1 MKKWFIFILL
11 LLPLYGYAAHELVL
25 LYPSGKEMK
34 TDLAAIGKL
43 EFSSDSVFLISLD
56 GTQLGAEAK
65 GKLQH
70 IRFARKSASDIDT
83 TEETGISIYP
93 NPATSTLTIS
103 GVAHNTTARI
113 YTTNGQFLQAVALF
127 EGSNTLSVES
137 LSTGTYLLQINTD
150 VVRLLKQ

>member
-11 LLPLYGYAAHELVL
+11 LLPLYGYAAQELVL

-56 GTQLGAEAK
+56 GTRLGAEAK

-70 IRFARKSASDIDT
+70 IRFVPKSASDIDAT
-83 TEETGISIYP
+83 LETSISIYP

-103 GVAHNTTARI
+103 GVEQNITARI
-113 YTTNGQFLQAVALF
+113 YTTNGQLLQAVALF
-127 EGSNTLSVES
+127 EGTNTLSVES
-137 LSTGTYLLQINTD
+137 LSIGTYLLQINTD
-150 VVRLLKQ
+150 VVRFVKQ

>member
-1 MKKWFIFILL
+1 MKKCFLFIML
-11 LLPLYGYAAHELVL
+11 LLPLFGYAAHELVL
-25 LYPSGKEMK
+25 LYPSGKETE

-56 GTQLGAEAK
+56 GTRLGAEAK

-70 IRFARKSASDIDT
+70 IRFVRKSVSNIDT

-103 GVAHNTTARI
+103 GIEHNTTARI
-113 YTTNGQFLQAVALF
+113 YTTNGQFLQAVALS
-127 EGSNTLSVES
+127 EGSNSLSVES
-137 LSTGTYLLQINTD
+137 LSTGTYLLQINTN